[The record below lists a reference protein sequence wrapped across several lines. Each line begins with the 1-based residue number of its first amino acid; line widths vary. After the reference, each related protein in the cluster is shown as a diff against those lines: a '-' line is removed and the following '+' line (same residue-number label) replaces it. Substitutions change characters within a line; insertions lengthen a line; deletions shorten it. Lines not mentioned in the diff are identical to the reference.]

1 MTIDHLSTIIKSAF
15 PGPVSEA
22 TKLKRTKCSALIKNV
37 LGPESLQEIVADVGD
52 SRYSLI
58 LDESTDV
65 ATMKFMCI
73 CVRYYSPKMKKV
85 LCATLG
91 MVEVPSTT
99 SVILHQELKD
109 FLALCGISL
118 KNLIG
123 IGTDGANNMCGG
135 NHSLFTLLRDDGL
148 PQLQLFK
155 CVCHSLHLCAS
166 EAVGELPSNL
176 EFMLS
181 ETYKWFIVSP
191 LRREAY
197 QQMFQLIND
206 GNTPLKMIAPSN
218 TRWLSRY
225 RAVVRILEQYSELSA
240 HFRLAKEK
248 ERCYTARIL
257 HDMYLDER
265 NKAYIVFLKPL
276 LAEFQRINLL
286 FQHTNVDHF
295 RLFQEL
301 KEFVLSLLQRILHT
315 SAVSLTVNMDFEI
328 YYLPTAQVDYG
339 YEFNL
344 ELERSKL
351 TSHQKEEVKLRC
363 LKFLKT
369 AARAVLK
376 RLPPALDSLLK
387 LKVLSPTICLSQL
400 RP

>member
-109 FLALCGISL
+109 FLALCGIPL

-135 NHSLFTLLRDDGL
+135 NHSLFTLLQDDGL

-181 ETYKWFIVSP
+181 ETYKWFNFSP

-225 RAVVRILEQYSELSA
+225 RAVVCILEQYSELSA
-240 HFRLAKEK
+240 HF
-248 ERCYTARIL
+248 
-257 HDMYLDER
+257 
-265 NKAYIVFLKPL
+265 
-276 LAEFQRINLL
+276 
-286 FQHTNVDHF
+286 
-295 RLFQEL
+295 
-301 KEFVLSLLQRILHT
+301 
-315 SAVSLTVNMDFEI
+315 
-328 YYLPTAQVDYG
+328 
-339 YEFNL
+339 
-344 ELERSKL
+344 
-351 TSHQKEEVKLRC
+351 
-363 LKFLKT
+363 
-369 AARAVLK
+369 
-376 RLPPALDSLLK
+376 
-387 LKVLSPTICLSQL
+387 
-400 RP
+400 